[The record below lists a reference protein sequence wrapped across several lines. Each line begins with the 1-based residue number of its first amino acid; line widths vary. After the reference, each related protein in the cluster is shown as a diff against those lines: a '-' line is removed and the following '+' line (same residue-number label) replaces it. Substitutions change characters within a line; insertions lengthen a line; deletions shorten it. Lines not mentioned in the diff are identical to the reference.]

1 MTVVDASVWVSRF
14 LPGDI
19 HHPASRDWLRGR
31 LATGGLVVVPIL
43 LMPELSG
50 ALSRQTG
57 RQDLAKEAIRQLTRL
72 KGIRIVP
79 MDRWLG
85 RLAAELAG
93 DLGLRGADAVYVA
106 TAHRLNVPLVTWDAE
121 QQKRAAGLVL
131 VDRP

>member
-14 LPGDI
+14 LPGDV
-19 HHPASRDWLRGR
+19 HHPASRDWLRDR
-31 LATGGLVVVPIL
+31 LATGGLVVAPML
-43 LMPELSG
+43 LLPEVSG
-50 ALSRQTG
+50 AISRQTA
-57 RQDLAKEAIRQLTRL
+57 RPDLAQQAIQQITSL
-72 KGIRIVP
+72 KGLRIVP

-93 DLGLRGADAVYVA
+93 DLGIRGADAVYVA